1 MRRKI
6 VDPDAEPLVKG
17 FRFRRDDVEDWEQYP
32 FSLPAIKDFD
42 YLALHQQVTFLI
54 GENGSG
60 KSTLIE
66 AMAGSLGM
74 NPEGGGRN
82 NQFATNDTH
91 SDLADFLSPHRGA
104 TRPRDTFFMRAESMY
119 NFANY
124 LEQLSLIDPGS
135 YRPYGGKSLHKQ
147 SHGEAFL
154 ALLKN
159 RFGPNGFYILDEP
172 ESALSP
178 MRQLGMLRIL
188 HDRVKER
195 AQFLIATH
203 SPIIMAYPHA
213 TIYSLDEGKLK
224 QVNYEDLEHVQLT
237 RSFLNKPERFLK
249 TLFED

>member
-1 MRRKI
+1 MAKSTI
-6 VDPDAEPLVKG
+6 QQDPEPLVKG
-17 FRFRRDDVEDWEQYP
+17 FRFRREDVEDWETFP
-32 FSLPAIKDFD
+32 FLLPAVRDLE
-42 YLALHQQVTFLI
+42 YLKLHPQVTFLI
-54 GENGSG
+54 GENGTG

-66 AMAGSLGM
+66 AIAGAMGM

-82 NQFATNDTH
+82 NQFATKDTH
-91 SDLADFLSPHRGA
+91 TNLADYLSPHKGA
-104 TRPRDTFFMRAESMY
+104 NRPRDTFFMRAESMY
-119 NFANY
+119 NFASY
-124 LEQLSLIDPGS
+124 LEELNWFA
-135 YRPYGGKSLHKQ
+135 PYGGKSLHVQ

-172 ESALSP
+172 ESELSP

-188 HDRVKER
+188 HDRVKEG

-203 SPIIMAYPHA
+203 SPIIMAYPNA
-213 TIYSLDEGKLK
+213 SIYSLDDGTPKL
-224 QVNYEDLEHVQLT
+224 VVYEDVEHVQVT